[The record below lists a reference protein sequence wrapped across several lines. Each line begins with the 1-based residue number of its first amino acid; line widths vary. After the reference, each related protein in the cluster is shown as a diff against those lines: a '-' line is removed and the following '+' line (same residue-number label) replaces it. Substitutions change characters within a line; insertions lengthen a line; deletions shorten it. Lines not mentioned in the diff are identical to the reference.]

1 MIEANIIELV
11 TNYLPNLHDW
21 NDALQQ
27 LQMHTIASL
36 QQLHLHTQASLN
48 VLAQNSTVQDPDVLG
63 QMQKSFNN
71 FIKSGQVWALGIGV
85 VIGYMIKGF
94 TSF

>member
-1 MIEANIIELV
+1 
-11 TNYLPNLHDW
+11 
-21 NDALQQ
+21 
-27 LQMHTIASL
+27 MHSQTSL
-36 QQLHLHTQASLN
+36 QQLHLHTQASWN
-48 VLAQNSTVQDPDVLG
+48 VLAQTVQDPDVLG

-85 VIGYMIKGF
+85 VIGYMIKNL

>member
-1 MIEANIIELV
+1 MIEANVIHLI
-11 TNYLPNLHDW
+11 TSYLPNVHDW
-21 NDALQQ
+21 SDALQQ
-27 LQMHTIASL
+27 LQMHTSASL
-36 QQLHLHTQASLN
+36 QQLHLHTQASWN
-48 VLAQNSTVQDPDVLG
+48 VLAQTVQDPDVLG

-85 VIGYMIKGF
+85 VLGYMIKGF

>member
-11 TNYLPNLHDW
+11 TNYLPNVHDW

-27 LQMHTIASL
+27 LQMHSQTSL
-36 QQLHLHTQASLN
+36 QQLHLHTQASWN
-48 VLAQNSTVQDPDVLG
+48 VLAQTVQDPDVLG
-63 QMQKSFNN
+63 QMQKAFNN

-85 VIGYMIKGF
+85 VLGYMIKGF

>member
-1 MIEANIIELV
+1 VIEANIIELV
-11 TNYLPNLHDW
+11 TSYLPNVHDW
-21 NDALQQ
+21 SDALQQ
-27 LQMHTIASL
+27 LQMHTSASL
-36 QQLHLHTQASLN
+36 QQLHLHTQASWN
-48 VLAQNSTVQDPDVLG
+48 VLAQTVQDPDVLG

>member
-1 MIEANIIELV
+1 MIEANIIQLV
-11 TNYLPNLHDW
+11 TNYFPNFHDW
-21 NDALQQ
+21 NDA
-27 LQMHTIASL
+27 L
-36 QQLHLHTQASLN
+36 QQLHLHTQASWT
-48 VLAQNSTVQDPDVLG
+48 VLAQQVQDPDVLG

-71 FIKSGQVWALGIGV
+71 FIKSGQVWALGIGI